1 MLPVLGLYPFMN
13 NFTQFDLTPLLHQN
27 LARNNYAQPTPVQ
40 AQSPPPG
47 LKGGDVVATAQTGTG
62 KTLAFLLPI
71 IVKLTASNVVKE
83 GRKDASPIRALIL
96 APTRE
101 LAQQISDSFAKMS
114 VGTDLTS
121 AVVVGGLSE
130 QTQLNTLRR
139 GAQIV
144 IATPGRL
151 EDFLS
156 RRLIDLSK
164 VSTVVLDEA
173 DRMLDMGFAPAIE
186 KILSLLP
193 KTRQSLFF
201 SATMDKT
208 VERLIQRHS
217 LNPVRVAVQGS
228 SARTPDEVDLHV
240 YEVESDR
247 KVELLRH
254 ILGQEEGSF
263 LVFARTKHGTD
274 RLAKRLSASSI
285 RAVAMHGDRTQNQR
299 NQALAGFRDGRYRVL
314 VATDVAARGI
324 HVDSVAHVINFDLP
338 QVPDD
343 FIHRVGRTGRA
354 GQKGSASTFS
364 SKSERGEIRRIEREC
379 KVVLV
384 RREVSPAILNEMAET
399 AAREAAQAPPIKAK
413 ATPHQGQAH
422 HNTRDRSANPHA
434 GHKFGRKRPSQGS
447 NRGRHHAA
455 K

>member
-1 MLPVLGLYPFMN
+1 MN
-13 NFTQFDLTPLLHQN
+13 NFSELELTPLLHRN
-27 LARNNYAQPTPVQ
+27 LARNSYVQPTPVQ
-40 AQSPPPG
+40 AQSLPPALLG
-47 LKGGDVVATAQTGTG
+47 SDVVATAQTGTG

-71 IVKLTASNVVKE
+71 LLKLGAVTAP
-83 GRKDASPIRALIL
+83 KDGSRSHSSIRALIL

-101 LAQQISDSFAKMS
+101 LAMQIADSCAKMS
-114 VGTDLTS
+114 VGAEVRT
-121 AVVVGGLSE
+121 AVVVGGMSE
-130 QTQLNTLRR
+130 QTQLNALRR

-151 EDFLS
+151 EDFLG
-156 RRLIDLSK
+156 RKLIDLSK
-164 VSTVVLDEA
+164 VSIAVLDEA

-193 KTRQSLFF
+193 KSRQSLFF

-217 LNPVRVAVQGS
+217 SNAVRVAVQKTH
-228 SARTPDEVDLHV
+228 AKTPDQVDLQV

-254 ILGQEEGSF
+254 MLTLEDGSF

-274 RLAKRLSASSI
+274 KLAKRLSAHGI
-285 RAVAMHGDRTQNQR
+285 RAVAMHGDRSQNQR

-324 HVDSVAHVINFDLP
+324 HVDSVAHVVNFDLP
-338 QVPDD
+338 QAPDD

-364 SKSERGEIRRIEREC
+364 TRSERGEVKRIEREC
-379 KVVLV
+379 KVLLV
-384 RREVSPAILNEMAET
+384 RREVSPAILTEMAET
-399 AAREAAQAPPIKAK
+399 TALAISAAPRSAHPPLR
-413 ATPHQGQAH
+413 ATH
-422 HNTRDRSANPHA
+422 DRSRHPKH
-434 GHKFGRKRPSQGS
+434 GRSRS
-447 NRGRHHAA
+447 
-455 K
+455 